1 MRTDYYGR
9 PRVRQTPAF
18 PTENLPV
25 RLRCEDALGPTV
37 ALLDALHCGV
47 LLLAR
52 DGTVRF
58 ANARAAELFG
68 VSLERLVGSNIRRHY
83 ASIPDW
89 GMTQRVLLAL
99 GSGIEQEFFVPH
111 ADGRRIPVIVT
122 GRWIPLL
129 PEPEPQLVVTLNDIS
144 RQKQAENEA
153 QEQLGHLSR
162 LGDVVIQQA
171 LTLEDQSRELEERV
185 RQRTRDLDE
194 ANMEAIYM
202 LAVASEAKDYDT
214 GAHVRRIQHYARALA
229 LRIGLPEREAER
241 IAYSAILHD
250 VGKMQVPDEVLK
262 KPALLTSA
270 ERDVIEL
277 HTTVGERIL
286 SKRPFF
292 DEARRIA
299 RSHHENWDGSGY
311 PDRLAGADIPLS
323 ARIVRLV
330 DVFDGLIS
338 ARAYKAA
345 WPLEDA
351 ARYVRANSGKLFDP
365 RLVAAFE
372 SLFADGQM
380 QRIADQFAA
389 PPKT

>member
-1 MRTDYYGR
+1 L
-9 PRVRQTPAF
+9 RQ
-18 PTENLPV
+18 
-25 RLRCEDALGPTV
+25 RCEDALGPMV

-52 DGTVRF
+52 DGAVRF
-58 ANARAAELFG
+58 ANDRAAELFG
-68 VSLERLVGSNIRRHY
+68 IALERLVGTNIRRLY

-111 ADGRRIPVIVT
+111 RDGRRIPVIVT
-122 GRWIPLL
+122 GRWVPLL

-144 RQKQAENEA
+144 RQQQAEHEA
-153 QEQLGHLSR
+153 REQLSQVAR

-171 LTLEDQSRELEERV
+171 LSLEDQSHVLEERV
-185 RQRTRDLDE
+185 RQRTRELDE
-194 ANMEAIYM
+194 ANMDAIYM

-229 LRIGLPEREAER
+229 QRIGLPERDAER
-241 IAYSAILHD
+241 IGYSAILHD

-262 KPALLTSA
+262 KPGVLTST
-270 ERDVIEL
+270 ERDQIEL

-292 DEARRIA
+292 DEARKIA

-311 PDRLAGADIPLS
+311 PDGLAGADIPLS

-338 ARAYKAA
+338 QRSYKAA
-345 WPLEDA
+345 WPAADA
-351 ARYVRANSGKLFDP
+351 ANYVRANSGKLFDP
-365 RLVAAFE
+365 RLVAGFE
-372 SLFADGQM
+372 SLFEDGQM
-380 QRIADQFAA
+380 QRIATEFATQ
-389 PPKT
+389 PRP

>member
-1 MRTDYYGR
+1 M
-9 PRVRQTPAF
+9 
-18 PTENLPV
+18 

-52 DGTVRF
+52 DGTLRF
-58 ANARAAELFG
+58 ANDKAAELFG
-68 VSLERLVGSNIRRHY
+68 IPLEKLVGSNIRRHY

-111 ADGRRIPVIVT
+111 AAGRRIPVIVT

-129 PEPEPQLVVTLNDIS
+129 PEPEPQLVVTLNDTS
-144 RQKQAENEA
+144 RQKQAETEA
-153 QEQLGHLSR
+153 QEQLTQLSR

-171 LTLEDQSRELEERV
+171 LTLEDQSHELEERV
-185 RQRTRDLDE
+185 RQRTRELDE

-202 LAVASEAKDYDT
+202 LAVASDAKDYDT

-229 LRIGLPEREAER
+229 LRIGLPERDAER
-241 IAYSAILHD
+241 IAYSALLHD

-262 KPALLTSA
+262 KPGLLTGA
-270 ERDVIEL
+270 ERELIEK
-277 HTTVGERIL
+277 HTIVGERML
-286 SKRPFF
+286 SKKPFF

-299 RSHHENWDGSGY
+299 RSHHENWDGTGY
-311 PDRLAGADIPLS
+311 PDKLAGADIPLS

-338 ARAYKAA
+338 ERSYKAA
-345 WPLEDA
+345 WPPEDA

-372 SLFADGQM
+372 ALFAEGEL
-380 QRIADQFAA
+380 QRIAREFFNPAA
-389 PPKT
+389 AKLARARRNLSAHP